1 MSMTDMYEFEVQRFQ
16 DLLKENRA
24 YAFDRYGWCMLYS
37 LPVDQIQELKTELG
51 WKPETALDHYN
62 TGALLCRS
70 SKITQGLKH
79 LEQAQQMGLEMP
91 ELYYNLG
98 LAYEKRSE
106 NDKATACYRKFI
118 DVAEKED
125 PVRRS
130 LQPDLDEVRVHLQE
144 L

>member
-1 MSMTDMYEFEVQRFQ
+1 MTDFYEFEVQRFQ

-24 YAFDRYGWCMLYS
+24 YAFDRYGWTMLYS
-37 LPVDQIQELKTELG
+37 LPTEQIQELKTESG
-51 WKPETALDHYN
+51 WKPATPLDHYN

-70 SKITQGLKH
+70 GKIAQGLKN

-91 ELYYNLG
+91 ELHYNLG
-98 LAYEKRSE
+98 LAYEKRGE
-106 NDKATACYRKFI
+106 NDKAKDSFRKFI

-125 PVRRS
+125 PIRRS
-130 LQPDLDEVRVHLQE
+130 LQPDLDEVREHMQE